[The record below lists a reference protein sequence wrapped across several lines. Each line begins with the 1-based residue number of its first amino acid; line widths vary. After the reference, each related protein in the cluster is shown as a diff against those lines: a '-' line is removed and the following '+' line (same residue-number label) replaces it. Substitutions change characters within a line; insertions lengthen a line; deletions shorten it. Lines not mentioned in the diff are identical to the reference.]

1 MVFLRGFPIVEQNSA
16 VYIIERTA
24 RHRQLA
30 TMKAFDGFLE
40 KPARDSGSELLA
52 SGKLSNEMDV
62 ALRKHFDEKSKMSVA
77 MNYFAIA
84 CPLMPSFLL
93 GAFMLLDKLDNAY
106 DKSPL
111 NKAREFVRNQRGAS
125 QNFYIAAMR
134 EKMEMEKKKG
144 GLACSRPLEG
154 LGPTSDS
161 IEKKPKKKEIELLF
175 DGKQSERLNGPVLL
189 SKAQTDV
196 QKIVKKKMALE
207 SHLEKVSK
215 EQDFGAACTV
225 SARIQELDKA
235 LKQLGC

>member
-1 MVFLRGFPIVEQNSA
+1 
-16 VYIIERTA
+16 
-24 RHRQLA
+24 
-30 TMKAFDGFLE
+30 MKAFDGFLE
-40 KPARDSGSELLA
+40 KPARESGLDLLN
-52 SGKLSNEMDV
+52 SRCLSREMDT
-62 ALRKHFDEKSKMSVA
+62 ALRKHFDEKSKMTVA
-77 MNYFAIA
+77 MNYFAMA
-84 CPLMPSFLL
+84 CPLMPTFML

-125 QNFYIAAMR
+125 QNFYIAAMH
-134 EKMEMEKKKG
+134 EKMEMEKKKA

-154 LGPTSDS
+154 LGPANDS
-161 IEKKPKKKEIELLF
+161 IQKKKTKKEIEVLF

-215 EQDFGAACTV
+215 EQDFGAASTV
-225 SARIQELDKA
+225 SARIQQLDKA